1 LGGPG
6 PGQARPFRF
15 FHFHAWPALPCI
27 AVVAATCV
35 LLPAGDRSRDGAYST
50 VTQVTRDGWVHC
62 THTHTHTRS
71 HHLDG
76 RRRPHFSQ
84 DQRQLLLLYGFWT
97 FSSTFTRSSQ
107 RSLAFASACSCM
119 RCLLAPDAHPVLFI
133 SLSRSM
139 CIYAMPRWYLVR
151 HCCVVVFTTASICMV
166 LRAWERERER
176 ERLLAWATDRQTGD
190 METSHRRTLS
200 ESISSFH
207 SIPFLLLLLLLL
219 LLLSERK
226 ERARAFPD

>member
-1 LGGPG
+1 MGGPG

-35 LLPAGDRSRDGAYST
+35 LLPTGDRSRDGAYST
-50 VTQVTRDGWVHC
+50 VTQVTRDGC
-62 THTHTHTRS
+62 TAHTHTRS

-76 RRRPHFSQ
+76 RRRRPHFCSQ

-151 HCCVVVFTTASICMV
+151 HCCIVVVVVFTTGLVYCIDLHGAACV
-166 LRAWERERER
+166 GEREI
-176 ERLLAWATDRQTGD
+176 A
-190 METSHRRTLS
+190 S
-200 ESISSFH
+200 
-207 SIPFLLLLLLLL
+207 
-219 LLLSERK
+219 
-226 ERARAFPD
+226 